1 MQINVPHVLAEM
13 EVAFARYEDA
23 LVNKWVCSAF
33 SEIDLTKKLAI
44 AK

>member
-13 EVAFARYEDA
+13 EVAFARYQDA
-23 LVNKWVCSAF
+23 LVNKLVCSAF
-33 SEIDLTKKLAI
+33 SDINPTKKLTI